1 MSYNSNLLESINPLS
16 TSSYEPAPL
25 EAKLSAS
32 QPLTTA
38 SDLSDPL
45 VQITSQS
52 SSTVV
57 PPAVVSGTLV
67 SNDPTNPTR
76 ANTLRD
82 DYLLVNVN
90 AGQVVKVNLNS
101 TTFDNYLQLIN
112 AKTGALIAQND
123 DFNGGNNAQINFT
136 AQQGINYVL
145 RATSFTANATGSY
158 SLSSTIGTI
167 TPGTPLG
174 GSNVFNGTLD
184 STDPNNSL
192 RSGSLYD
199 GYFLTALPV
208 GKQVRLNM
216 TSTFDNYLQVVNANT
231 GAVIASND
239 DANSSAN
246 AEVNFTV
253 QSGVRYMVRATSFSS
268 NVSGSYSLST
278 NTGTA
283 ITSSQTL
290 SGALS
295 TTDSKNPTRSGSFR
309 DDYLLNSVA
318 AGQQIQVNM
327 NSTFDNYLQLI
338 NASTGQVIA
347 FNDDTN
353 GNNAQIN
360 FTAQTGVSYLLRA
373 TSFAANTTGSYSLST
388 TSNNP
393 GFTSFNVFDASGDNT
408 SSSVFEGGATR
419 FSYNLANAATLS
431 NVRLEALRGG
441 SVVSTLG
448 TWSGVSLSNQLVNFA
463 SFPSLSAGNYQL
475 RAVARTTSGQEFF
488 STSQAIAVLSWS
500 RSNGTFAGETLNYAA
515 GLGTGA
521 VILGRGGT
529 DTLNLSGIS
538 RSNIT
543 SINGI
548 SLTAFN
554 PLSGS
559 TANQAIFR
567 GTAFDYMTLSDGREI
582 YLQGIEN
589 LRFSDASTTNLQVRT
604 NDTFFS
610 SQWNLHTSDVDS
622 AWRFTQGAS
631 NVLLASLDSGILTA
645 AGASGG
651 IVDISTARLITDPS
665 DDDNF
670 GDNGH
675 GHQAISVMSSTA
687 NNASGVSGINW
698 NSDVLVN
705 DVYGSSRLNLQQAI
719 RDTISYARARNQRV
733 VFQGGIQGEFWL
745 NDGGTQAQLEQLIRD
760 NSDIAM
766 FAVAAGNGAIDIDD
780 TDPNNPSVQQGLSGG
795 VARLQTTHSNVM
807 SVGALE
813 HTGSTVNGLANA
825 TSVNRASYSNFGSS
839 LTLMAATDSPA
850 MDKFGNMNFF
860 NGTSAANPNMAA
872 IASLVWS
879 VNSSL
884 TGGQLRQVLIDTAM
898 DLGTAGR
905 DNNFGSGLVNANA
918 AVRRASALQR
928 SSDLANLYSGQSLF
942 V

>member
-1 MSYNSNLLESINPLS
+1 M
-16 TSSYEPAPL
+16 
-25 EAKLSAS
+25 
-32 QPLTTA
+32 
-38 SDLSDPL
+38 
-45 VQITSQS
+45 
-52 SSTVV
+52 
-57 PPAVVSGTLV
+57 
-67 SNDPTNPTR
+67 
-76 ANTLRD
+76 
-82 DYLLVNVN
+82 
-90 AGQVVKVNLNS
+90 
-101 TTFDNYLQLIN
+101 
-112 AKTGALIAQND
+112 
-123 DFNGGNNAQINFT
+123 
-136 AQQGINYVL
+136 
-145 RATSFTANATGSY
+145 
-158 SLSSTIGTI
+158 
-167 TPGTPLG
+167 
-174 GSNVFNGTLD
+174 
-184 STDPNNSL
+184 
-192 RSGSLYD
+192 
-199 GYFLTALPV
+199 
-208 GKQVRLNM
+208 
-216 TSTFDNYLQVVNANT
+216 
-231 GAVIASND
+231 
-239 DANSSAN
+239 
-246 AEVNFTV
+246 
-253 QSGVRYMVRATSFSS
+253 
-268 NVSGSYSLST
+268 
-278 NTGTA
+278 
-283 ITSSQTL
+283 L

-338 NASTGQVIA
+338 NASTKQVIA

-360 FTAQTGVSYLLRA
+360 FTAQAGVSYLLRA
-373 TSFAANTTGSYSLST
+373 TSFAANTTGNYTLST
-388 TSNNP
+388 ISNNP
-393 GFTSFNVFDASGDNT
+393 SFTSFNVFDASGDNT
-408 SSSVFEGGATR
+408 SNSVFEGGATR

-448 TWSGVSLSNQLVNFA
+448 TWSGASLSNQLVNFA
-463 SFPSLSAGNYQL
+463 SFPSLSAGTYQL
-475 RAVARTTSGQEFF
+475 RAVAQMTSGQEFF

-589 LRFSDASTTNLQVRT
+589 LRFSDTSTTQLQVRT
-604 NDTFFS
+604 NDTFFG

-631 NVLLASLDSGILTA
+631 SVLLASLDTGILTA

-651 IVDISTARLITDPS
+651 IVDISTARLVTDPS
-665 DDDNF
+665 DDDNSAN
-670 GDNGH
+670 NGH

-745 NDGGTQAQLEQLIRD
+745 NDGGTQAQLEQLIQD

-766 FAVAAGNGAIDIDD
+766 FAVAAGNGGIDIDD
-780 TDPNNPSVQQGLSGG
+780 TTTNPTLSGG

-813 HTGSTVNGLANA
+813 RTGSTVNGLANA

-850 MDKFGNMNFF
+850 MDKFGNMNLF

-905 DNNFGSGLVNANA
+905 DNNFGNGLVNADA